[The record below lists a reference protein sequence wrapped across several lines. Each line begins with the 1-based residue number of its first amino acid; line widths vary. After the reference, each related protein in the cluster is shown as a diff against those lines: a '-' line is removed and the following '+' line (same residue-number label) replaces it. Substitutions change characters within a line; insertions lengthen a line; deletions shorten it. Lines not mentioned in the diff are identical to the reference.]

1 MSNPANG
8 LASRFE
14 IRRLGPEHIEWAK
27 AVHAHSNAFLSP
39 IWTKANVGLLSWHLH
54 EFFPGF
60 DHVVR
65 HQIESGMSFGIFD
78 TEYKFKNPES
88 AKTGGKLY
96 WETPT
101 TDADRERTTR
111 ESLLEQM
118 DFPLVSIALHF
129 DLFYPLDMEK
139 MKPTFSIPPTA
150 PFIDSKIDELDTRD
164 RALAVPS
171 GPGQIL
177 QANSTATR
185 DDYTRL
191 GLMRNLADWVTHEA
205 ASKGYKSIQLDSF
218 SDAVFR
224 VSTNPPLPYKAE
236 VVCQVNLKEYEGLVE
251 FYGEKF
257 TFGCVDQ
264 VVARICVALE

>member
-1 MSNPANG
+1 
-8 LASRFE
+8 
-14 IRRLGPEHIEWAK
+14 
-27 AVHAHSNAFLSP
+27 
-39 IWTKANVGLLSWHLH
+39 
-54 EFFPGF
+54 
-60 DHVVR
+60 
-65 HQIESGMSFGIFD
+65 MSFGIFD

-101 TDADRERTTR
+101 TDSDRERTTR

-118 DFPLVSIALHF
+118 DFPL
-129 DLFYPLDMEK
+129 
-139 MKPTFSIPPTA
+139 
-150 PFIDSKIDELDTRD
+150 IDELDTRD

-191 GLMRNLADWVTHEA
+191 GLMRNLADWVTHEG
-205 ASKGYKSIQLDSF
+205 ASKGYKSIHLDSF
-218 SDAVFR
+218 SDAVFS

-257 TFGCVDQ
+257 TFECVDQ
-264 VVARICVALE
+264 GIARICVTLE